1 MSFWRKKAF
10 FCHHKGFSFCH
21 LMKCSISQQLYC
33 SVDVGHEGLWER
45 DVINA
50 FSVASTLLKTGLEC
64 RQRIVP
70 LNAENMNWSPGDIK
84 HNFLFFKLKYSW
96 FITFCLFLLFS
107 KVTQLYIHTHTQH
120 THTHILFYI
129 LFHSVLS
136 QDTEYSCLKH
146 SILKT
151 LENIKTTEIQILQLD
166 KKKKEREREKKNH
179 LRICCCC

>member
-10 FCHHKGFSFCH
+10 FCHHKDFSFCH

-33 SVDVGHEGLWER
+33 SVDVGHEGLWEK

-64 RQRIVP
+64 WQRIVP
-70 LNAENMNWSPGDIK
+70 LSAENMNWSPGDIK

-107 KVTQLYIHTHTQH
+107 KVTQLHT
-120 THTHILFYI
+120 YR
-129 LFHSVLS
+129 HSVLS
-136 QDTEYSCLKH
+136 ILFHYGLSQETEYSCLCCTERLGCL
-146 SILKT
+146 ST
-151 LENIKTTEIQILQLD
+151 LSVLLRPENCVRHHQFHVRGAGID
-166 KKKKEREREKKNH
+166 
-179 LRICCCC
+179 

>member
-10 FCHHKGFSFCH
+10 FCHHKDFSFCH

-107 KVTQLYIHTHTQH
+107 KVTQLYIHTHTH
-120 THTHILFYI
+120 THTH
-129 LFHSVLS
+129 
-136 QDTEYSCLKH
+136 TYSFLYSFSFCIVAGH
-146 SILKT
+146 WI
-151 LENIKTTEIQILQLD
+151 
-166 KKKKEREREKKNH
+166 
-179 LRICCCC
+179 